1 LNLRTTASALAALA
15 TVLCATAA
23 AAAPASAA
31 TATAT
36 RAAAAPPT
44 ARDLLDVSCATAK
57 NCLAVGTD
65 QNAFKG
71 AGGPLAERWN
81 GTTWRTIA
89 VKLPAGATGGALI
102 RISCARATHC
112 VAVGF
117 YDKGS
122 GNQFAL
128 ADTWNG
134 STWTPA
140 QPPAPGGQNTALT
153 GVSCKSVT
161 SCVAV
166 GMFTKNTS
174 GGSAGSLLGEA
185 LKGGKWTQSR
195 PPVPAGTVLS
205 GLDGVSCTSTTSCI
219 ATGTVLTNTS
229 SAALIE
235 SWNGKAWT
243 RMKAPTLP
251 AATFGELITV
261 SCPSAKSCVAVGDQ
275 SSSKGLSSLTEV
287 WDGKS
292 WVVKP
297 VTWPK
302 GTSNE
307 LLSGVSCAAVNRC
320 VAGGTIDSNLQAAS
334 NTGKAA
340 AVTWNGKVWAVT
352 SVPAPGKGKA
362 SSFEGMTCLSTAN
375 CVAVGQLGPSG
386 STNGTGLSGFWN
398 GKSWRLITAR

>member
-1 LNLRTTASALAALA
+1 LNLRKIASALAA
-15 TVLCATAA
+15 VLCATAA
-23 AAAPASAA
+23 AAAPVSAA
-31 TATAT
+31 TATAA
-36 RAAAAPPT
+36 RAAAAPST
-44 ARDLLDVSCATAK
+44 ARELLDVACATAK
-57 NCLAVGTD
+57 NCLAVGID

-89 VKLPAGATGGALI
+89 VKLPAGATGGGLG

-140 QPPAPGGQNTALT
+140 QPPAPGGQNTALN

-161 SCVAV
+161 RCVAV
-166 GMFTKNTS
+166 GTFTRNTS
-174 GGSAGSLLGEA
+174 TGPAGTLLAESLN
-185 LKGGKWTQSR
+185 GGKWTQSR
-195 PPVPAGTVLS
+195 PPAPAGTVIS
-205 GLDGVSCTSTTSCI
+205 GLNGVSCTSTTSCV
-219 ATGTVLTNTS
+219 ATGILLTNTS

-235 SWNGKAWT
+235 SWNGKTWT

-251 AATFGELITV
+251 PATLGELATV

-275 SSSKGLSSLTEV
+275 SSPKGLSSLTEI
-287 WDGKS
+287 WNGKS
-292 WVVKP
+292 WTAKLVA
-297 VTWPK
+297 WPK

-307 LLSGVSCAAVNRC
+307 LLHGVSCAAVNRC
-320 VAGGTIDSNLQAAS
+320 VATGTIDMNLQSAS
-334 NTGKAA
+334 NTGRAA
-340 AVTWNGKVWAVT
+340 AVTWNGTAWTVT

-362 SSFEGMTCLSTAN
+362 SSFQGVTCLSAAN
-375 CVAVGQLGPSG
+375 CVTAGQLGPSG

-398 GKSWRLITAR
+398 GRSWRLLTAR

>member
-1 LNLRTTASALAALA
+1 
-15 TVLCATAA
+15 V
-23 AAAPASAA
+23 
-31 TATAT
+31 
-36 RAAAAPPT
+36 
-44 ARDLLDVSCATAK
+44 TAK

-65 QNAFKG
+65 QNGFKG

-122 GNQFAL
+122 GHQFAL

-134 STWTPA
+134 STWSPV

-161 SCVAV
+161 RCVAV

-174 GGSAGSLLGEA
+174 SGPTGAPLAESLA
-185 LKGGKWTQSR
+185 GGKWTQSR
-195 PPVPAGTVLS
+195 PPVPAGTVLGS
-205 GLDGVSCTSTTSCI
+205 LDGVSCTSTTSCV
-219 ATGTVLTNTS
+219 ATGFVDTNTT
-229 SAALIE
+229 SAVLIE
-235 SWNGKAWT
+235 SWNGKTWT
-243 RMKAPTLP
+243 RMKAPALP
-251 AATFGELITV
+251 ATTFGELITV
-261 SCPSAKSCVAVGDQ
+261 SCPSAKSCVAVGYQ
-275 SSSKGLSSLTEV
+275 SSPKGLSSLTEV
-287 WDGKS
+287 WNGKS
-292 WVVKP
+292 WAVKS

-320 VAGGTIDSNLQAAS
+320 VAGGTIDSNLQASS

-340 AVTWNGKVWAVT
+340 AVTWNGKAWAVT
-352 SVPAPGKGKA
+352 SVPGPGKGKA
-362 SSFEGMTCLSTAN
+362 SSFEGLTCLSTAN

-398 GKSWRLITAR
+398 GKSWRLVTAR